1 MRLSSEDVRAVVGPI
16 DETLL
21 ADILATGAS
30 AQELAEAWAWVSAD
44 EALVNEGRALPSG
57 RVAQLIDLLEP
68 DEGDI

>member
-44 EALVNEGRALPSG
+44 EALVNAGRALPSG

>member
-30 AQELAEAWAWVSAD
+30 AQELAEAWAWVSAE